1 MLPGDTVIA
10 AVVAPVFQ
18 TYVLPPEAV
27 SVADAPEQMLASLL
41 LLPEVSFTAMD
52 AVGCGFTVIVVEA
65 VAVQLPVPVTVTMY
79 AVVADGAT
87 VMAAV
92 VAPLLQR

>member
-1 MLPGDTVIA
+1 
-10 AVVAPVFQ
+10 
-18 TYVLPPEAV
+18 
-27 SVADAPEQMLASLL
+27 MLASLL

-79 AVVADGAT
+79 AVVADGNW
-87 VMAAV
+87 
-92 VAPLLQR
+92 